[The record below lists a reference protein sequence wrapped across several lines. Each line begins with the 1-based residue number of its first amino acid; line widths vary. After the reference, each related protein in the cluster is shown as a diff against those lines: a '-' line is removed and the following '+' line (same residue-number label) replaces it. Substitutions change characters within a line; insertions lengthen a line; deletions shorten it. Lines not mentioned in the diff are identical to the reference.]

1 MEIYGLEISKT
12 SELAPTK
19 SFDIIFWFQGF
30 PSILEM
36 SSKLSSFGSKSAHV
50 QFMYIQVQNSNF
62 GLILFFFVDYWQVL
76 KKFFI
81 IGRRKALLKRNHLGV
96 GCFGFRTPTRQS
108 LGRQDL
114 FIFLALIT
122 ILTWQFSMQK
132 IANSSWVQIIWVGV
146 SIAQQIVQKTESCHL
161 NIKYAGFIYIYCNS
175 NQLQS

>member
-1 MEIYGLEISKT
+1 MVSRLPKHFRNVIKI
-12 SELAPTK
+12 ELIWLKKCTCT
-19 SFDIIFWFQGF
+19 I
-30 PSILEM
+30 
-36 SSKLSSFGSKSAHV
+36 HV
-50 QFMYIQVQNSNF
+50 QFQNSNF

-161 NIKYAGFIYIYCNS
+161 NIKYAGFIYI
-175 NQLQS
+175 